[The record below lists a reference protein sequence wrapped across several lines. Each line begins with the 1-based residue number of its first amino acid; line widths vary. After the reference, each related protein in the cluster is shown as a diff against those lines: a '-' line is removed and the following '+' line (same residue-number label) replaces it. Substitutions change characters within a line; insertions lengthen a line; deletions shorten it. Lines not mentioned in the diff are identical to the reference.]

1 MTYRFVRQRRA
12 ATTPRSRRGRFRRTA
27 VPRSD
32 ASHLARLLARCLTP
46 NPHEEVDWGP
56 PVRREIW

>member
-1 MTYRFVRQRRA
+1 MTIKSVRQRSA
-12 ATTPRSRRGRFRRTA
+12 ATTPRSRRWRFRRTA

-46 NPHEEVDWGP
+46 DPHGEVDWGP
-56 PVRREIW
+56 PVGREIW